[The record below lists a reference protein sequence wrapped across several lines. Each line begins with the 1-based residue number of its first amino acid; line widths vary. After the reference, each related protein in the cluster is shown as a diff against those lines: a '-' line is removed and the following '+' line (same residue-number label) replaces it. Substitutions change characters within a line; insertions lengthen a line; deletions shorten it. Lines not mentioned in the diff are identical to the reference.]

1 MKQIFIGNSKIK
13 ASRLILGC
21 MRMASCSV
29 EEAKD
34 VIETA
39 YKLGIN
45 HIDHADIYGGGK
57 SETIFSEAL
66 KLTNIK
72 REDLIIQSK
81 CGIKKELYDF
91 SYDHIINSVN
101 DILQRLNT
109 SYLDILLLHRPD
121 TLMEPKE
128 VAKAFNELKSSG
140 KVKEF
145 GLSNCNPGQIKLIES
160 ELDFPI
166 IADQVQFGPA
176 HTTMID
182 SGLNVNMKNLSG
194 INRDEGLLEYSRLN
208 NITLQAWSP
217 FQVDLEQGI
226 FIKHPEYLDL
236 SNTIKRF
243 AKEKNVSEE
252 AIVTA
257 WILRHPANMQMIIG
271 SMNPSRIQ
279 KISEGTKFNL
289 TREEWYEIYRS
300 AGNVLP

>member
-1 MKQIFIGNSKIK
+1 MKKIFIGNSKIK

-236 SNTIKRF
+236 NNTIKRF